1 MDGFRGWE
9 FLIQATVNSG
19 GMIQLPEQVQESVA
33 TDHLTKGPAVHWSV
47 ENDNRYIV
55 LSEKPLEKDAYT
67 NVGIY
72 KIYDIDGVGES
83 GGRIRPPNEISSVW
97 AADPSPGERVFYLT
111 HRRMRSGAKSSVYLL
126 SEDQILNL
134 LPGQTNNPQAN
145 TITESLFEVPGF
157 DSQE

>member
-1 MDGFRGWE
+1 MDGFRGWD

-19 GMIQLPEQVQESVA
+19 GMIRLPEQVQETVA
-33 TDHLTKGPAVHWSV
+33 TNHLTKGPAIHWSV

-72 KIYDIDGVGES
+72 KIYDIEDVDES
-83 GGRIRPPNEISSVW
+83 GGRIRPPGEISSVW
-97 AADPSPGERVFYLT
+97 AADPNPGERVFYLT
-111 HRRMRSGAKSSVYLL
+111 HRRMRSGTKSSVYLL
-126 SEDQILNL
+126 SEAQILNL
-134 LPGQTNNPQAN
+134 LPGRTTNPKASK
-145 TITESLFEVPGF
+145 ITESLFEVPGF